1 MTLKIRKLNAN
12 DANFQAQLSAVLA
25 FDASEDD
32 AIDQSAAQI
41 LADVKAR
48 GDAAVLDYTKR
59 FDRLAADSMT
69 ALEIS
74 QDELQAALMQLAP
87 ERRAALQTAADRV
100 RAYHERQKQECGS
113 DGFSYTEADGTVL
126 GQKVTPLDRV
136 GIYVPGG
143 KAAYPSSVLM
153 NAIPAKVA
161 GVQEI
166 IMVVPTPD
174 GVKNELVLAAA
185 AIAGVDRVFTIG
197 GAQAVGAL
205 AYGTA
210 TIPPVDKIVG
220 PGNAYVAAA
229 KRRVF
234 GIVGIDMIAGP
245 SEILVICDGST
256 DPDWIAMDLFSQAEH
271 DELAQSIL
279 LCPDAAYIDRVE
291 ASINRLLPEMPRH
304 EIIRTSL
311 TNRGALI
318 TVRDMAHAC
327 EIANLI
333 AAEHLEI
340 SATEPQ
346 QWADQIRHAGAMF
359 LGRYSSEALG
369 DYCAGPNHV
378 LPTSR
383 TARFSSPL
391 GVYDFQKRSSMIHI
405 SEAGAQTLGKVA
417 AELAYGEGLQAHARS
432 AEYRLKDGVK

>member
-1 MTLKIRKLNAN
+1 MSIQIRKL
-12 DANFQAQLSAVLA
+12 DATDSDFGAQLREVLA
-25 FDASEDD
+25 FEASEDE
-32 AIDQSAAQI
+32 AIDRTAASI
-41 LADVKAR
+41 LADVKRR
-48 GDAAVLDYTKR
+48 GDAAVLEYTNR
-59 FDRLAADSMT
+59 FDQVGAHDIAS
-69 ALEIS
+69 LELTRH
-74 QDELQAALMQLAP
+74 ELQSMLAQLSP
-87 ERRAALQTAADRV
+87 ERRMALQAAADRV
-100 RAYHERQKQECGS
+100 RAYHERQKTECGS
-113 DGFSYTEADGTVL
+113 DGFSYTEADGTIL
-126 GQKVTPLDRV
+126 GQKVTPVDRV

-166 IMVVPTPD
+166 IMVVPTPG

-185 AIAGVDRVFTIG
+185 AIAGVDRVFAIG

-205 AYGTA
+205 AFGTA
-210 TIPPVDKIVG
+210 TVPAVDKIVG

-245 SEILVICDGST
+245 SEILVICDGTT

-279 LCPDAAYIDRVE
+279 LCPDADYIAQVE
-291 ASINRLLPEMPRH
+291 ASINRLLDTMPRKNV
-304 EIIRTSL
+304 IRTSL
-311 TNRGALI
+311 VDRGALI
-318 TVRDMAHAC
+318 KVRDMEQAC
-327 EIANLI
+327 DIANLI

-340 SATEPQ
+340 SAENPQ
-346 QWADQIRHAGAMF
+346 QWADKVRHAGAIF
-359 LGRYSSEALG
+359 LGRFSSESLG

-391 GVYDFQKRSSMIHI
+391 GVYDFQKRSSIIHV
-405 SEAGAQTLGKVA
+405 SEAGAQTLGRIA
-417 AELAYGEGLQAHARS
+417 AELAHGEGFQAHAKS
-432 AEYRLKDGVK
+432 AEYRLK

>member
-1 MTLKIRKLNAN
+1 MASLITRLDTADADFSRKLTS
-12 DANFQAQLSAVLA
+12 LLA
-25 FDASEDD
+25 FEASEDE
-32 AIDQSAAQI
+32 AIDRAAAQI
-41 LADVKAR
+41 LASVKTS
-48 GDAAVLDYTKR
+48 GDTAVLEATNR
-59 FDRLAADSMT
+59 FDRLNASSVAALELSQEEMQAALASLNTERRT
-69 ALEIS
+69 ALE
-74 QDELQAALMQLAP
+74 
-87 ERRAALQTAADRV
+87 TAAGRV
-100 RAYHERQKQECGS
+100 RAYHEIQKAECGS
-113 DGFSYTEADGTVL
+113 AGFSYTEADGTVL

-161 GVQEI
+161 GVKEI

-174 GVKNELVLAAA
+174 GVKNPLVLAAA

-234 GIVGIDMIAGP
+234 GVVGIDMIAGP
-245 SEILVICDGST
+245 SEILVLCDGTT
-256 DPDWIAMDLFSQAEH
+256 DPDWVAMDLFSQAEH

-279 LCPDAAYIDRVE
+279 LCPDEAYIEAVQ
-291 ASINRLLPEMPRH
+291 ASIVRLLPDMPRH
-304 EIIRTSL
+304 EVIRTSL
-311 TNRGALI
+311 ANRGALI
-318 TVRDMAHAC
+318 KVRDMDEAC
-327 EIANLI
+327 EIANSI

-340 SATEPQ
+340 SAENPQ
-346 QWADQIRHAGAMF
+346 QWADKIRHAGAMF

-391 GVYDFQKRSSMIHI
+391 GVYDFQKRSSMIHV
-405 SEAGAQTLGKVA
+405 SEQGAQTLGKVA

-432 AEYRLKDGVK
+432 AELRLKP

>member
-1 MTLKIRKLNAN
+1 MMSIQIRKF
-12 DANFQAQLSAVLA
+12 DSTHPDFRQQLADVLA
-25 FDASEDD
+25 FEASEDE
-32 AIDQSAAQI
+32 AIDRAVLRI
-41 LADVKAR
+41 LEDVKKR
-48 GDAAVLDYTKR
+48 GDVAVLEYTKQ
-59 FDRLAADSMT
+59 FDHVEADSLQ
-69 ALEIS
+69 ALEIKS
-74 QDELQAALMQLAP
+74 ADLQAALAQLSP
-87 ERRAALQTAADRV
+87 VRRAALQTAADRV
-100 RAYHERQKQECGS
+100 RAYHERQKNEIGS
-113 DGFSYTEADGTVL
+113 DGFSYTEADGTIL

-161 GVQEI
+161 GVQEV
-166 IMVVPTPD
+166 IMVVPTPN
-174 GVKNELVLAAA
+174 GVQNELVLAAA
-185 AIAGVDRVFTIG
+185 AMSGVDRVFTIG
-197 GAQAVGAL
+197 GAQAVAAL

-210 TIPPVDKIVG
+210 TIPQVDKIVG

-234 GIVGIDMIAGP
+234 GTVGIDMIAGP
-245 SEILVICDGST
+245 SEILVVCDGT
-256 DPDWIAMDLFSQAEH
+256 TNPDWIAMDLFSQAEH

-279 LCPDAAYIDRVE
+279 ICPDAAYLDAV
-291 ASINRLLPEMPRH
+291 ADSINRQLADMPRKDV
-304 EIIRTSL
+304 ITTSL
-311 TNRGALI
+311 TNRGAMI
-318 TVRDMAHAC
+318 KVRDMDEAC

-340 SATEPQ
+340 STENPQ
-346 QWADQIRHAGAMF
+346 QWADKIRHAGAMF
-359 LGRYSSEALG
+359 LGRFSSESLG

-391 GVYDFQKRSSMIHI
+391 GVYDFQKRSSMLQV
-405 SEAGAQTLGKVA
+405 SEGGAQTLGKVA

-432 AEYRLKDGVK
+432 AEYRLK